1 METSQER
8 LNLWTDGKVNASERR
23 ILLTK
28 WAGDAWDVLASMT
41 IIKVFKHCGVA
52 NDINGNENHRVRVQN
67 LRTYKP
73 PTKDQREPMKRLTEE
88 EIEQWKQAEISM
100 IKERMG

>member
-28 WAGDAWDVLASMT
+28 WAGDAWDALPSMT
-41 IIKVFKHCGVA
+41 IIKAFKHCGVA
-52 NDINGNENHRVRVQN
+52 NDIHGNENHRVRVQN

-73 PTKDQREPMKRLTEE
+73 PTKDQREPMKKLTEE
-88 EIEQWKQAEISM
+88 EIEQWKQAEISV
-100 IKERMG
+100 IEERMG